1 MLFFAVMFEMI
12 GIVDGEGKES
22 CHPHINKEST
32 VLKSMGSSKAR
43 METFARRIQAHLD
56 PETEAANARFRR
68 EKRSKANRPKKYRK
82 QDRATRLS
90 DSHDVEVDD
99 LDDGPPGY
107 KIVNY
112 ETLIR
117 NEWAEVYDLCVRGKV
132 PSSWC
137 EAINDNPKISSVA
150 KAKARYV

>member
-1 MLFFAVMFEMI
+1 MKECNLLIYFLRFI
-12 GIVDGEGKES
+12 KRIVETKRE
-22 CHPHINKEST
+22 
-32 VLKSMGSSKAR
+32 AR
-43 METFARRIQAHLD
+43 QTA
-56 PETEAANARFRR
+56 
-68 EKRSKANRPKKYRK
+68 PKNI
-82 QDRATRLS
+82 ARLS
-90 DSHDVEVDD
+90 D